1 MQLQNSFLV
10 PASIDETWN
19 ILTDVERIAPC
30 MPGATLDGVDGDN
43 FSGSVKVKLGPI
55 VMSYGGQA
63 RFVERHPE
71 EYWALFEGSA
81 KETKGAGTAAVQA
94 KASLEAVAADSTRV
108 DVVTDVTITGK
119 AAQFGRGVMQD
130 VAGRIVDQFAA
141 NLAELITSSSAP
153 LPAAAGA
160 TSATAGGPPGAA
172 AAPPRPRQDEAI
184 DLMGTAGMPVLK
196 RLAPIIIGAVVLGG
210 IVWWVASR

>member
-1 MQLQNSFLV
+1 MQLLNSFLV
-10 PASIDETWN
+10 PASIDKTWD

-55 VMSYGGQA
+55 TMSYGGQA

-94 KASLEAVAADSTRV
+94 KASLESVTADSTRV
-108 DVVTDVTITGK
+108 NVVTDVTITGK

-141 NLAELITSSSAP
+141 NLGELITTSSAP
-153 LPAAAGA
+153 EAAAAGA
-160 TSATAGGPPGAA
+160 ETAA
-172 AAPPRPRQDEAI
+172 AGPSTTTAAPSRPRQDEAI

-210 IVWWVASR
+210 IVWWVATR